1 MLDVMTNWSVKKKS
15 FCGCSSFRNLI
26 YV

>member
-1 MLDVMTNWSVKKKS
+1 MTNRSVKKKS